1 MVAKKQIQP
10 ESFLQFKY
18 VSAPSFSPDGQRI
31 AFVVRHPDLDSNS
44 YPGDLYLVDGNGK
57 NLRQL
62 TAGGDAKSYCWAGTD
77 KLLFSAKRGE
87 HYRRLAKE
95 DSDFTVFYEIS
106 VSGGEAR
113 EAFCLPVPVTG
124 IRRIDDDLFL
134 LTTFCHSARQDFYA
148 TPVEERQER
157 AKAYNEE
164 CCYTFEDHPIW
175 TDDEGITS
183 GRRLGVSLY
192 RRSTGELKPVTDPFF
207 NAMSIDANSQYI
219 LLTGESYAHMRPKLH
234 GLYLYTIATGEM
246 RCLIE
251 PGTREVGISALWGEN
266 AFFAGK
272 PTDVHE
278 DTRMYCDMFLMPLAG
293 GEAKLLC
300 GYDHYIGRGTINS
313 DVRLGGGKGI
323 LLEGG
328 KLYFIATVGTRND
341 LYCVD
346 EQGCISGPF
355 TPDGSCDGFDRFGDN
370 TVWVGLYGNS
380 LMELYLNGEA
390 VTSFNTAYRETYDLV
405 PVEHLVY
412 HGEADVDGW
421 VMKPT
426 NYEPGKKFPAILHV
440 HGGPCTAFS
449 DVYHHEMQ
457 MWANHGYFVFF
468 CNPRGSDGKGEA
480 FANIRGK
487 YGTVDYED
495 LMAFLDYALSQYPDA
510 DPDKVGVTGGSYGGF
525 MTNWIVGHTDRFVCA
540 VSQRSI
546 SNWIIMEH
554 TSDIGLYFAPREQA
568 ASTRTDVEKMWFHS
582 PLKYAPNVKTPT
594 LFIQSDHDFR
604 CWMAE
609 AISFYSALQFNGVE
623 TKMCLFKGESHELS
637 RSGHPKSRIR
647 RMNEILSWMDGH
659 LKK

>member
-1 MVAKKQIQP
+1 M
-10 ESFLQFKY
+10 
-18 VSAPSFSPDGQRI
+18 
-31 AFVVRHPDLDSNS
+31 
-44 YPGDLYLVDGNGK
+44 
-57 NLRQL
+57 
-62 TAGGDAKSYCWAGTD
+62 
-77 KLLFSAKRGE
+77 
-87 HYRRLAKE
+87 
-95 DSDFTVFYEIS
+95 
-106 VSGGEAR
+106 
-113 EAFCLPVPVTG
+113 
-124 IRRIDDDLFL
+124 
-134 LTTFCHSARQDFYA
+134 
-148 TPVEERQER
+148 

-293 GEAKLLC
+293 GETKLLC

-355 TPDGSCDGFDRFGDN
+355 TPDGSCDGFDRFGDS
-370 TVWVGLYGNS
+370 TVWVGLYGSS

-412 HGEADVDGW
+412 HG
-421 VMKPT
+421 
-426 NYEPGKKFPAILHV
+426 
-440 HGGPCTAFS
+440 
-449 DVYHHEMQ
+449 
-457 MWANHGYFVFF
+457 
-468 CNPRGSDGKGEA
+468 
-480 FANIRGK
+480 
-487 YGTVDYED
+487 
-495 LMAFLDYALSQYPDA
+495 
-510 DPDKVGVTGGSYGGF
+510 
-525 MTNWIVGHTDRFVCA
+525 
-540 VSQRSI
+540 
-546 SNWIIMEH
+546 
-554 TSDIGLYFAPREQA
+554 
-568 ASTRTDVEKMWFHS
+568 
-582 PLKYAPNVKTPT
+582 
-594 LFIQSDHDFR
+594 
-604 CWMAE
+604 
-609 AISFYSALQFNGVE
+609 
-623 TKMCLFKGESHELS
+623 
-637 RSGHPKSRIR
+637 
-647 RMNEILSWMDGH
+647 
-659 LKK
+659 